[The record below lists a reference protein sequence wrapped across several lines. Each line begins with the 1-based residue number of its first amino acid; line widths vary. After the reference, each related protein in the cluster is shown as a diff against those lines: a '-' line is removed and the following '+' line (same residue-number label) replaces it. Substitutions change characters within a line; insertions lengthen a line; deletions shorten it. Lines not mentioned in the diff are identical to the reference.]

1 MLLCP
6 SIISSLASEPIIMF
20 QLANSKKYVTVGPF
34 QGNLLVDIRKYYIR
48 AGPDGKEKLLPGQP
62 GIALTVEQWR
72 SLKTVVDAVDASI
85 AEYEHQN
92 PPQSALPKPPTGP
105 VRPLMPRCNGMV
117 PHDVPP
123 NVPSL
128 LPRRA
133 LVTPQTY
140 SPYPDGSYDTVDN
153 A

>member
-1 MLLCP
+1 
-6 SIISSLASEPIIMF
+6 MF
-20 QLANSKKYVTVGPF
+20 QLANSKKYITVGPF
-34 QGNLLVDIRKYYIR
+34 QGNLLVDIRKYYIK
-48 AGPDGKEKLLPGQP
+48 AGPDGQEKLLPGQP

-72 SLKTVVDAVDASI
+72 SLKTMVDAVDASI
-85 AEYEHQN
+85 DEYEHQN
-92 PPQSALPKPPTGP
+92 PPAQQHRPAGP
-105 VRPLMPRCNGMV
+105 VKPLMPRCSGLV
-117 PHDVPP
+117 RHDVPP

-153 A
+153 M